1 MKIQYFHSSSLI
13 VSVFALLVLGPVA
26 HANEASHLDAQ
37 MRTIPSVVQLESQ
50 FNTQLTTRDELY
62 GQPRATSYYD
72 DLVDHYEQDQLMR
85 DVIAEN
91 LR

>member
-1 MKIQYFHSSSLI
+1 MKIQYSWCSRLMI
-13 VSVFALLVLGPVA
+13 LVLALVVIGPVV

-37 MRTIPSVVQLESQ
+37 MRVIPSVEQLEAQ
-50 FNTQLTTRDELY
+50 FNTQLTTRSETY
-62 GQPRATSYYD
+62 GQPKATSYYD